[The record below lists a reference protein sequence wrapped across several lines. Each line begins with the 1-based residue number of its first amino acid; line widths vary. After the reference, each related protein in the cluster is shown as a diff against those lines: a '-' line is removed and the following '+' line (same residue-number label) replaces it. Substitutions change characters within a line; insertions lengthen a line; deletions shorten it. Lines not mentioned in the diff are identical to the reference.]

1 MSKAILSIR
10 SNESDEKSKA
20 VANLLPCRIHHDG
33 PIGDANAF
41 WNPVQSEDGK
51 PLAYFRGR
59 KLHGT
64 TVKLPE
70 QYRGVVVERSDK
82 VETQQLED
90 EGEGEG
96 AQGDLVELGTMDVK
110 AEFDEMVIWGHESSA
125 EAASDPYVRSIEEWL
140 TVAQSIHS
148 YPSPE
153 TKNSA

>member
-10 SNESDEKSKA
+10 SNESDKNRKA

-33 PIGDANAF
+33 PIGDANTF
-41 WNPVQSEDGK
+41 WNPAQTNDGK
-51 PLAYFRGR
+51 SLAYFRGR
-59 KLHGT
+59 RLHGT

-70 QYRGVVVERSDK
+70 QYRGLVMEKSDK
-82 VETQQLED
+82 VKTQQLED
-90 EGEGEG
+90 GGEEEGTED
-96 AQGDLVELGTMDVK
+96 ALVELGTMEVK

-140 TVAQSIHS
+140 TVAESIHS

-153 TKNSA
+153 INNGA

>member
-1 MSKAILSIR
+1 MSKAILSIQ
-10 SNESDEKSKA
+10 SNDSGRTKKA

-33 PIGDANAF
+33 PVGDANYF
-41 WNPVQSEDGK
+41 WNPDQSEEGK
-51 PLAYFRGR
+51 PVAYFRGR

-70 QYRGVVVERSDK
+70 QYRGIVMEKSDK
-82 VETQQLED
+82 VEIQQLE
-90 EGEGEG
+90 GEAEE

-125 EAASDPYVRSIEEWL
+125 DAASDPYVRSIEEWL
-140 TVAQSIHS
+140 AAAESIHS

-153 TKNSA
+153 TKTGA

>member
-20 VANLLPCRIHHDG
+20 VANLLPCRIHHNG
-33 PIGDANAF
+33 PIGDANTF
-41 WNPVQSEDGK
+41 WNPVRSEDGNT
-51 PLAYFRGR
+51 LAYFRGR

-70 QYRGVVVERSDK
+70 QYRGVVMEKSDK
-82 VETQQLED
+82 VEAQQLEV

-96 AQGDLVELGTMDVK
+96 AEGDLVELGTMHVK
-110 AEFDEMVIWGHESSA
+110 AVFDEIVIWGHESSA
-125 EAASDPYVRSIEEWL
+125 EAASDPYMRSIEEWL
-140 TVAQSIHS
+140 AVAESVHS

-153 TKNSA
+153 IKNGA